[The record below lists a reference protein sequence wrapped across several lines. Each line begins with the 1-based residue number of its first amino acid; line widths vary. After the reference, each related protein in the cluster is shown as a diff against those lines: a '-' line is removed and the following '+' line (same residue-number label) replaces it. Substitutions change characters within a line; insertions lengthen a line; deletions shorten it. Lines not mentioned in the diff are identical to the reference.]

1 MDGRRVGRVTEP
13 GNGSRAAVATAER
26 RERAMTQMGKSI
38 YVETAIRAP
47 LAVPPTSAHCGRSGV
62 SDARGPADAPIILYD
77 GVCGLCNRF
86 NRFVLARDPA
96 GRFRFAAL
104 QSALAG
110 QILARH
116 GRDPRDLDT
125 LYLVL
130 GHGRPG
136 ERLLRKSDAA
146 LWILRELGGPWR
158 ASAAAAPPAGGSAR
172 PRL

>member
-1 MDGRRVGRVTEP
+1 
-13 GNGSRAAVATAER
+13 
-26 RERAMTQMGKSI
+26 
-38 YVETAIRAP
+38 
-47 LAVPPTSAHCGRSGV
+47 V
-62 SDARGPADAPIILYD
+62 SDLPGPEVAPIILYD
-77 GVCGLCNRF
+77 GVCGLCHRL

-104 QSALAG
+104 QSPLAG
-110 QILARH
+110 EILTRH

-130 GHGRPG
+130 GHGRAD

-158 ASAAAAPPAGGSAR
+158 ATPALRVVPRRLRDLGYDLVAR
-172 PRL
+172 CRYRVFGRYDTCPLPDPRHRARYLDQSG